1 MENTPAFHPLDHV
14 SVLRRRMWWL
24 ITPLVLAVLIG
35 TAAILLLPR
44 SYATTA
50 TLGISLPTMN
60 GQVVSD
66 AQRLTPQERVRSF
79 NQLLLSPLVLE
90 RVVKEEGIDK
100 MMPMDA
106 AIGMIGGNAQVT
118 LPPLDP
124 TIPQGTVELFYLN
137 FKNENPELAAR
148 ITNRLAEVFIDESA
162 KKRTVRAEETSAF
175 LSERVK
181 ESQARL
187 GELESQLRV
196 AKEAHMGSLPE
207 QTQSNVAVMT
217 ASQQQLMAASNALRA
232 EQDRLLVLEREIN
245 SSRPTMAD
253 PADPGRSAAAPSLS
267 PSTVRILTLE
277 KELAARR
284 LVVTDKHPDITN
296 LQLELARVKAEA
308 ADEVTAPAEQR
319 EAQLRSDPAY
329 AALLREREQVKLN
342 IASLQRQVEAYNA
355 QIGRYMSRVDTAP
368 RVEQQLASLQRETD
382 LERARYALL
391 VQRVNEAQI
400 AERVEQSRG
409 SEHFTIVS
417 RAAVPEEPTTPIGT
431 IPRVLA
437 LTLLLGLCLGGA
449 SALGREYLDR
459 SIHDARA
466 LNDLDVPVIGE
477 IPRISHV

>member
-1 MENTPAFHPLDHV
+1 MDNTPAFHPLDHV

-35 TAAILLLPR
+35 GALILVLPR
-44 SYATTA
+44 TYATTA
-50 TLGISLPTMN
+50 TLGISLPAMN

-79 NQLLLSPLVLE
+79 NQLLLSPAVLE
-90 RVVKEEGIDK
+90 RVIKEEGLDK
-100 MMPMDA
+100 TMPMDVA
-106 AIGMIGGNAQVT
+106 MGMIGGNANVT
-118 LPPLDP
+118 LPAPDP
-124 TIPQGTVELFYLN
+124 NVPQYNVELFYLN
-137 FKNENPELAAR
+137 FTNENPQLAAR
-148 ITNRLAEVFIDESA
+148 IANRLADVFIDESA
-162 KKRTVRAEETSAF
+162 KKRTTRAEDTSAF
-175 LSERVK
+175 LTERVK
-181 ESQARL
+181 ESQERL
-187 GELESQLRV
+187 SELESQLRV

-232 EQDRLLVLEREIN
+232 EQDRLLVLERDIAG
-245 SSRPTMAD
+245 SKPMVAD
-253 PADPGRSAAAPSLS
+253 PADPGRSAAPSLS
-267 PSTVRILTLE
+267 PAAARILALE

-296 LQLELARVKAEA
+296 LQLELTRARAEA
-308 ADEVTAPAEQR
+308 AAEVTAPAEQR
-319 EAQLRSDPAY
+319 EAQLRNDPAY
-329 AALLREREQVKLN
+329 ASLLREREQVKLN
-342 IASLQRQVEAYNA
+342 IASLQRQQESYNS

-368 RVEQQLASLQRETD
+368 RVEQELASLQRETD
-382 LERARYALL
+382 IERARYTLL

-409 SEHFTIVS
+409 SEHFTVVS
-417 RAAVPEEPTTPIGT
+417 RAPVPEEPTTPIGT
-431 IPRVLA
+431 IPRVMA

>member
-1 MENTPAFHPLDHV
+1 MENTQAFHPLDHV
-14 SVLRRRMWWL
+14 SVLRRRMWWF
-24 ITPLVLAVLIG
+24 IAPLVLVLLIG
-35 TAAILLLPR
+35 TAVIMLLPR
-44 SYATTA
+44 TYATTA

-66 AQRLTPQERVRSF
+66 SQRLSPQERVRSF
-79 NQLLLSPLVLE
+79 NQLLLSPIVLE
-90 RVVKEEGIDK
+90 RVIKEEGIDK
-100 MMPMDA
+100 FMPMDVA
-106 AIGMIGGNAQVT
+106 MGMIGANAQVT

-137 FKNENPELAAR
+137 FTNPNPEAAAR
-148 ITNRLAEVFIDESA
+148 VTNRLAEVFIDESA

-207 QTQSNVAVMT
+207 QTQSNVAQMT
-217 ASQQQLMAASNALRA
+217 AAQQQLAAASNSLRA
-232 EQDRLLVLEREIN
+232 EQDRLLILERDIAGLK
-245 SSRPTMAD
+245 PMIAD
-253 PADPGRSAAAPSLS
+253 PANPGRSAGPSLS
-267 PSTVRILTLE
+267 PAAARVLALE

-296 LQLELARVKAEA
+296 LQIELTRARADAAE
-308 ADEVTAPAEQR
+308 EIVAPPEQR

-329 AALLREREQVKLN
+329 VSLQREREQVKLT
-342 IASLQRQVEAYNA
+342 IAAMQRQLDTYNA
-355 QIGRYMSRVDTAP
+355 QIGRFMSRVDTAP
-368 RVEQQLASLQRETD
+368 RVEQQLAGLQRETD
-382 LERARYALL
+382 LERGRYASL
-391 VQRVNEAQI
+391 VQKTNDAQI

-409 SEHFTIVS
+409 SEHFTIVA
-417 RAAVPEEPTTPIGT
+417 RAGVPEEPTTPLGAV
-431 IPRVLA
+431 PRLMA

-459 SIHDARA
+459 SIHDARS

>member
-24 ITPLVLAVLIG
+24 ITPFVLALLIG
-35 TAAILLLPR
+35 TAAVLLLPR
-44 SYATTA
+44 TYATTA
-50 TLGISLPTMN
+50 TLGISLPAMN

-90 RVVKEEGIDK
+90 RVIKEEGLDK
-100 MMPMDA
+100 TMPMDA
-106 AIGMIGGNAQVT
+106 AMGMIGGSANVT
-118 LPPLDP
+118 LPAPDP
-124 TIPQGTVELFYLN
+124 NVPQYNVELFYLN
-137 FKNENPELAAR
+137 FTNENPQLAAR
-148 ITNRLAEVFIDESA
+148 IANRLADVFIDESA
-162 KKRTVRAEETSAF
+162 KKRTVRAEDTSAF

-245 SSRPTMAD
+245 SSKPTMVD
-253 PADPGRSAAAPSLS
+253 PADPGRSAAPSLS
-267 PSTVRILTLE
+267 PATVRVLTVE

-284 LVVTDKHPDITN
+284 LVVTDKHPDVVN
-296 LQLELARVKAEA
+296 LKEELARAKAEA
-308 ADEVTAPAEQR
+308 AEEVVAPAEQR

-342 IASLQRQVEAYNA
+342 IASLQRQQESYNA

-368 RVEQQLASLQRETD
+368 RVEQQLASLQRETE
-382 LERARYALL
+382 LERARYAQL
-391 VQRVNEAQI
+391 VQRVNDAQI
-400 AERVEQSRG
+400 AEQVEQSRG
-409 SEHFTIVS
+409 SEHFTVVS
-417 RAAVPEEPTTPIGT
+417 RAGVPEEPTTPIGT
-431 IPRVLA
+431 IPRVMA
-437 LTLLLGLCLGGA
+437 LTVLLGLCLGGA